1 MKQLPAE
8 DRLANS
14 SPGNFVISGASL
26 TLIILCAIFAIHR
39 QTPPEARPA
48 DAPADE
54 FASGRAMGHL
64 KVIARK
70 PHPIGS
76 EDHATVREYIL
87 RQLTSLGL
95 NPEVQRSL
103 VLNRQRG
110 GPYVS
115 ASVQNIIGKMA
126 GANSRQAIMLA
137 CHYDS
142 TPTSPGASD
151 DGASVAALLEVI
163 RALKVG
169 APLKNDVLFLFT
181 DGEEIGMLGA
191 KAFMNEHPYAKDVA
205 LALNFEA
212 RGVGGPSIMFETSEG
227 NEWLIREFA
236 DAVQRP
242 VANSLTFDLYKLL
255 PNSTDFSIFKNGGL
269 RGLNFAYINGL
280 SFYHTARDSYENID
294 ERSLQHQGSLALALV
309 RRAGQVGDWP
319 ARTGNAVYFD
329 LFSSTLVSYSGKLV
343 RPLMALGLIL
353 FVGLVALGLR
363 MKRLTVR
370 GLAFGAAGWLLNVI
384 GVLVI
389 MILIWLA
396 IQNVSSNPTSN
407 QIRSHLYAIGFLCLT
422 ITLTAALFI
431 WLRRKT
437 QIENLM
443 VGALLWWVGLMV
455 LLCLRVP
462 GGSYL
467 VTWPLLLMLP
477 ALGAIFISRVELTS
491 AKSLILLTCPA
502 LSGVILIVPLI
513 NLMIAGFGLDIV
525 WISMALVV
533 LLLTLHYAHLNALM
547 SIRLRPVI
555 LISGLLGLGFISA
568 VLLSTETSRKHPKR
582 DYLLYALNADTG
594 KAIWGSI
601 DNRPDEWTSQFFGS
615 SVENISRSEFFPWGK
630 GAFLRSQAPALS
642 LAPPSAAMLD
652 DRRDR
657 ELRVIRVKVASPRR
671 AQAMTIYWKQ
681 ELELQDL
688 AVNGKRVEG
697 VAFDPAGNP
706 AIQRM
711 LLCVGLPEEGIEL
724 SLEVKSFGQVELQIE
739 DWSYGLPET
748 LTRLYKERPD
758 YLIASPFPY
767 NDCTIVRKSVSF

>member
-1 MKQLPAE
+1 MAGPRITVKGESLSPWRSLLQETSTRLLCYERKEPVAMKLPPAE
-8 DRLANS
+8 DRLVNS

-115 ASVQNIIGKMA
+115 ASVQNIIGKLA
-126 GANSRQAIMLA
+126 GANSRQAIMLT

-163 RALKVG
+163 RALKVE

-181 DGEEIGMLGA
+181 DGEEMGMLGA

-255 PNSTDFSIFKNGGL
+255 PNSTDLSIFKNGGL
-269 RGLNFAYINGL
+269 RGLNFAYIDGL

-309 RRAGQVGDWP
+309 RRFGKVGDWP

-343 RPLMALGLIL
+343 RPLMALGLFL
-353 FVGLVALGLR
+353 FVGLVTLGLR
-363 MKRLTVR
+363 MRRLTVR

-396 IQNVSSNPTSN
+396 IQNVSSNP
-407 QIRSHLYAIGFLCLT
+407 
-422 ITLTAALFI
+422 
-431 WLRRKT
+431 
-437 QIENLM
+437 
-443 VGALLWWVGLMV
+443 
-455 LLCLRVP
+455 
-462 GGSYL
+462 
-467 VTWPLLLMLP
+467 
-477 ALGAIFISRVELTS
+477 
-491 AKSLILLTCPA
+491 
-502 LSGVILIVPLI
+502 
-513 NLMIAGFGLDIV
+513 
-525 WISMALVV
+525 
-533 LLLTLHYAHLNALM
+533 
-547 SIRLRPVI
+547 
-555 LISGLLGLGFISA
+555 
-568 VLLSTETSRKHPKR
+568 
-582 DYLLYALNADTG
+582 
-594 KAIWGSI
+594 
-601 DNRPDEWTSQFFGS
+601 
-615 SVENISRSEFFPWGK
+615 
-630 GAFLRSQAPALS
+630 
-642 LAPPSAAMLD
+642 
-652 DRRDR
+652 
-657 ELRVIRVKVASPRR
+657 
-671 AQAMTIYWKQ
+671 
-681 ELELQDL
+681 
-688 AVNGKRVEG
+688 
-697 VAFDPAGNP
+697 
-706 AIQRM
+706 
-711 LLCVGLPEEGIEL
+711 
-724 SLEVKSFGQVELQIE
+724 
-739 DWSYGLPET
+739 
-748 LTRLYKERPD
+748 
-758 YLIASPFPY
+758 
-767 NDCTIVRKSVSF
+767 